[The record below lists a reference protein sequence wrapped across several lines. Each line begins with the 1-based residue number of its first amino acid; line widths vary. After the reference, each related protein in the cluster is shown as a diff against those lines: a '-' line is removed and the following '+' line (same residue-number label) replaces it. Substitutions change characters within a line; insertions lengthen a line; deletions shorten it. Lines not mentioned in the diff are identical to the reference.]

1 MKKTVGRPKITTADF
16 PKDWQEQVIKEMSEG
31 ASQEE
36 IQGLLDISDKTL
48 VRLMKDDKEFFR
60 TIKRGRRLS
69 KAWWLNKGR
78 GNLENKEFSPVLW
91 YMNMK
96 NRFGWADK
104 KEIDHTTMG
113 KKLPTPIYSG
123 KSKS

>member
-1 MKKTVGRPKITTADF
+1 MTTGRPKKTTKDF
-16 PKDWQEQVIKEMSEG
+16 PKDWKETVIKEMSEG

-36 IQGLLDISDKTL
+36 IQGILDISDKTL
-48 VRLMKDDKEFFR
+48 VRLMKDDKEFLR

-69 KAWWLNKGR
+69 KTWWMKKGR
-78 GNLENKEFSPVLW
+78 NNLENKEFSAVLW

-104 KEIDHTTMG
+104 KMVDLTSGG
-113 KKLPTPIYSG
+113 KPILDG
-123 KSKS
+123 ATKNE